1 MLMGSSVF
9 REEYKLLPDYLPGK
23 IPHRER
29 ELEQLR
35 RTYSSVLSPVP
46 TPATSFLLGPVGTGK
61 TMLARKLCGRLEEDG
76 RRDGFI
82 VKAVTVNCRIDR
94 GPSSVLNRLVE
105 SLGLSF
111 PKRGYEVQ
119 ETLRF
124 LMDEL
129 LQMKARL
136 ILVLDEVDSLV
147 STSGAAFLYALAR
160 INETVSSPVLSLL
173 MISKDLRFFWEVD
186 ASTRSSLQKAVV
198 KLSPYSADQLLSI
211 VLSRS
216 EEALN
221 PGVLD
226 EDTAR
231 LIAGAAA
238 DSGGC
243 PICHRAA
250 LQGREDGRLQ
260 RRGEGEGRRCAG
272 GKEQPPAAGEPRRTE
287 LPEPARAPPPVGG
300 GATAEARRQGFRFD
314 RGAGGGIRLHMLLHG
329 AEAPPPHDGVD
340 VDTEPEG
347 SGVLRGVPVGE
358 GEEGEDHPHRPQYLT
373 TGSDQDVLGGGVSR
387 MDALKLE
394 EVLGT
399 AGRVKVLLLLIDQE
413 EMNISQIVRLSGL
426 QHSSVQKHPGFLCE
440 QHLVREKR
448 YGRIRIFALEEKNP
462 YVALLKRFF
471 ADWNRMAASQ
481 GVGYA

>member
-1 MLMGSSVF
+1 MELLRYNLLQTMINVITGKTVFATRMGSSVF
-9 REEYKLLPDYLPGK
+9 KEEYKLLPDYLPGK
-23 IPHRER
+23 IPHREK
-29 ELEQLR
+29 ELEQLGR
-35 RTYSSVLSPVP
+35 AYASVLSPVP

-76 RRDGFI
+76 RRDGII

-94 GPSSVLNRLVE
+94 GPSSVLNRMVE

-147 STSGAAFLYALAR
+147 SASGAAFLYSLAR

-221 PGVLD
+221 AGVLD

-238 DSGGC
+238 DSGDARYAIELLYRSAKMADYNGAEKV
-243 PICHRAA
+243 RAA
-250 LQGREDGRLQ
+250 DVQ
-260 RRGEGEGRRCAG
+260 
-272 GKEQPPAAGEPRRTE
+272 
-287 LPEPARAPPPVGG
+287 
-300 GATAEARRQGFRFD
+300 EARNS
-314 RGAGGGIRLHMLLHG
+314 L
-329 AEAPPPHDGVD
+329 PP
-340 VDTEPEG
+340 
-347 SGVLRGVPVGE
+347 
-358 GEEGEDHPHRPQYLT
+358 Q
-373 TGSDQDVLGGGVSR
+373 VS
-387 MDALKLE
+387 LE
-394 EVLGT
+394 ELNYLS
-399 AGRVKVLLLLIDQE
+399 RHERLLLLAAAHLLKPADRAFVSTGELEGEYGSICSSLELKPRRHTMVWMSIQNLKARGFFVASQSGKGRRGRTTLIGL
-413 EMNISQIVRLSGL
+413 NISPQEVIRTCSG
-426 QHSSVQKHPGFLCE
+426 
-440 QHLVREKR
+440 
-448 YGRIRIFALEEKNP
+448 EE
-462 YVALLKRFF
+462 
-471 ADWNRMAASQ
+471 
-481 GVGYA
+481 

>member
-1 MLMGSSVF
+1 MELLRCNLLQTMINVITGKTVFATRMGSSVF
-9 REEYKLLPDYLPGK
+9 KEEYKLLPDYLPGK
-23 IPHRER
+23 IPHREK

-35 RTYSSVLSPVP
+35 RAYASVLFPVP

-94 GPSSVLNRLVE
+94 GPSSVLNRMVE

-147 STSGAAFLYALAR
+147 SASGAAFLYSLAR
-160 INETVSSPVLSLL
+160 MNETVSSPVLSLL

-221 PGVLD
+221 AGVLD

-238 DSGGC
+238 DSGDARYAIELLYRSAKMADYNGAEKV
-243 PICHRAA
+243 RAA
-250 LQGREDGRLQ
+250 DVQ
-260 RRGEGEGRRCAG
+260 
-272 GKEQPPAAGEPRRTE
+272 
-287 LPEPARAPPPVGG
+287 
-300 GATAEARRQGFRFD
+300 EARNS
-314 RGAGGGIRLHMLLHG
+314 L
-329 AEAPPPHDGVD
+329 PP
-340 VDTEPEG
+340 
-347 SGVLRGVPVGE
+347 
-358 GEEGEDHPHRPQYLT
+358 Q
-373 TGSDQDVLGGGVSR
+373 VS
-387 MDALKLE
+387 LE
-394 EVLGT
+394 ELNYLS
-399 AGRVKVLLLLIDQE
+399 RHERLLLLAAAHLLKPADRAFVSTGELEGEYGSICSSLELKPRRHTMVWMSIQNLKARGFFVASQSGKGRRGRTTLIGL
-413 EMNISQIVRLSGL
+413 NISPQEVIRTCSG
-426 QHSSVQKHPGFLCE
+426 
-440 QHLVREKR
+440 
-448 YGRIRIFALEEKNP
+448 EE
-462 YVALLKRFF
+462 
-471 ADWNRMAASQ
+471 
-481 GVGYA
+481 